1 VGADLID
8 AILARN
14 AGRVPDLLARKFDAM
29 RKSAFAFLRAQP
41 DIGIVPAD
49 LAGLPATPLANLCGD
64 LHIEN
69 FGCFPSEN
77 GLVYFDV
84 VDFDQSARGP
94 LAIDFLHFL
103 ASLSVALEDAGF
115 ASDARRRLLT
125 TGASTVIAALRRGK
139 SFWYDRKLAVGAT
152 EDLIAAAAG
161 ADNAQHLAERTVS
174 KGAKRR
180 IVRDGER
187 YLDPFDRAE
196 AAAVGETA
204 RDFALRSGI
213 TKARTLD
220 VAFRVAGKG
229 SLGLPRYLVLIL
241 GDDGALMID
250 AKLAMPLLLVDV
262 FPGTAVD
269 LEPDRARSIASAQER
284 WQAVPPPY
292 LSATIAASRPF
303 LLRGHHPQD
312 DAVKVKDLERLDANG
327 LGGLV
332 VDMARV
338 AAWGLLR
345 GAGRGGAVGPDEV
358 SAFAHH
364 IAPDGRVFI
373 DAARDVAAT
382 VKRAHAAFARAWPKD
397 EAERN
402 PRLVAA
408 TRT

>member
-1 VGADLID
+1 MGADPID

-14 AGRVPDLLARKFDAM
+14 AGRVPHLLARKFDAM

-41 DIGIVPAD
+41 EFGIVPAD

-64 LHIEN
+64 LHVEN
-69 FGCFPSEN
+69 FGCFPGEN

-94 LAIDFLHFL
+94 LALDFVRFL
-103 ASLSVALEDAGF
+103 GSLSVALEDASFG
-115 ASDARRRLLT
+115 SDARRRLLA
-125 TGASTVIAALRRGK
+125 TGAAAFIAALRRGK
-139 SFWYDRKLAVGAT
+139 AFWLDRKLAVGAT
-152 EDLIAAAAG
+152 EDLIAAAAD
-161 ADNAQHLAERTVS
+161 ADDAQHLAERTVGE
-174 KGAKRR
+174 GARRR

-187 YLDPFDRAE
+187 YLDPFDGAE
-196 AAAVGETA
+196 ATAVGQAA
-204 RDFALRSGI
+204 RDFALVSGV
-213 TKARTLD
+213 KRARTLD

-241 GDDGALMID
+241 GDHGPLMID
-250 AKLAMPLLLVDV
+250 AKLALPSLLVDV

-284 WQAVPPPY
+284 WQGVPPPY
-292 LSATIAASRPF
+292 LSAAIAEGRPF

-312 DAVKVKDLERLDANG
+312 DAVKVKELDA
-327 LGGLV
+327 LDKTRLSGLV

-345 GAGRGGAVGPDEV
+345 GAGRGGALGPDEV
-358 SAFAHH
+358 AAFAHH
-364 IAPDGRVFI
+364 TAPDGRAFVEV
-373 DAARDVAAT
+373 ARDMAAT
-382 VKRAHAAFARAWPKD
+382 VKRAHAVFARAWPKD
-397 EAERN
+397 EAERD

-408 TRT
+408 TGL